1 VILKSLSIGD
11 GRDMHAFTNLN
22 EFVASI
28 MMDFYLI
35 NMVFMEIYDAGGF
48 INAKLEQLL
57 QKWRLGL
64 ASCYIRRPGSNSK

>member
-11 GRDMHAFTNLN
+11 GRDMHAFSNLN

-35 NMVFMEIYDAGGF
+35 NMVFMEIYDAGG
-48 INAKLEQLL
+48 LL
-57 QKWRLGL
+57 MQ
-64 ASCYIRRPGSNSK
+64 S